1 MKSILEVSKEGI
13 TIHQIPLSDRVSVG
27 SEEWKK
33 IPDRSIS
40 SLDSNIQ
47 FRLIDGKNL
56 MVYLL
61 DKSSKITMK
70 GKEHLGPKTILVP
83 HNENVTVETGHSLKL
98 STDLTEDK
106 KVFSKATIFKAN
118 LPGLKIDGMPVVFD
132 SADDAVDIIESEDTN
147 DEEFFADDID
157 EIQIEA
163 ALNEKV
169 ELNKLYYDDEDEI
182 EEELKAKLPQS
193 PPPVEDIK
201 SDEERENEAV
211 DEIVE
216 ISNEEVEDLDPNEV
230 EIDLEEEYQDEEV
243 DELETTEIEEDDS
256 SDEIDVDFD
265 ETTDPGIDLGETN
278 DPGIDIEESTE
289 DEINTDDTTDPDI
302 AMETQFDEMT
312 DSAFQ
317 ARTDIT
323 AEDIVIGDDFS
334 EQVLEDLQN
343 IEKQVKENKQEDP
356 SVGTDEI
363 NDDEDNDDEETPKS
377 TEELLAQ
384 FREENPLDPSDNE
397 EYIEDVDYEGLAT
410 DPSKKENVE
419 VPDDEEWEKIQAEMQ
434 DRLNPTAA
442 VDNDSNPDKTDPG
455 FAFEQSFEDDEEEDE
470 EDLEEFIDN
479 EESNSKPSLK
489 EKLTGLFS
497 RKKKSSAEI
506 VFDPD
511 AKEDFQEESFEGE
524 EDEIDF
530 DAKENS
536 EPKKNFL
543 SNFTQSFKSMIGNKM
558 GKKRQNESHPE
569 IVFDDS
575 TQTKT
580 SAKSDAPNLAIVE
593 EEDDEDINYE
603 ELGFEKPEVSEIKEI
618 KQEVTSKSN
627 RFTAI
632 AKIKNIFAKKE
643 GQDLSESTDTN
654 EIGEFKEF
662 HGDETNPSIEDEF
675 VEPEKVSLMDK
686 IRNVFKKKGKG
697 KDEEVDDDEFAEM
710 TNAHIKAEEI
720 AEAMDETFAKEDV
733 EEEDEEDDD
742 DEEKKE
748 KKSSPLIK
756 GKKGKKDLLKAAKKG
771 KRAAGQDPKPGIVA
785 RTLSVVMTLF
795 IVFNIYHF
803 VKAEPQVTKSLTLIE
818 QHFIKTKAPVQK
830 TIYKIQQAIP
840 KEIPATYRKHLT
852 NFYNP
857 EHLKYLYQKENQ
869 RIFIFYVLFE
879 LLCLILLGNSLPLFI
894 MGARSENDPGKAR
907 VQAVIKFLLWPIT
920 ILLPVLDFGLLINR
934 RSFRE
939 VITKSYINYPNTS
952 IRNIV
957 LIIGFPV
964 FLIAFFCWPYL
975 TNLEV
980 FSSREIT
987 VSKYNPVNESEL
999 EYSEVLDV
1007 SLKPSLKAGY
1017 VFIPAWEIGKKQQMQ
1032 ASLKIYSI
1040 KTDQQAYMR
1049 KYRPID
1055 LPKILKQVTK
1065 YDPLF
1070 FRFHPKLQVF
1080 DNGKTSSATEENY
1093 QALNDFLLD
1102 CLSISAF
1109 DYKSLLKLYKTGPYI
1124 NDDLKFKKLFLK
1136 HIDQIGIQK
1145 IIVHKNGNDKTLEIV
1160 PSRQAGVQTS
1170 YFLALSENQ
1179 NTLYSLTYSKK
1190 ATDTRKEITKLSL
1203 NQMSF
1208 TFKSSTPVSDPAIQ
1222 TLDNLKQV
1230 VDPSYTEE
1238 EAFEKLF
1245 KYYYSLSKRAIE
1257 SDKKKFIDL
1266 ARKEVVKTGDL
1277 IGKLKQEPKLS
1288 QKYRER
1294 FRNLSRA
1301 LETLDVRYFS
1311 L

>member
-230 EIDLEEEYQDEEV
+230 EIDQEEEYQDEEV

-312 DSAFQ
+312 DPAFQ

-363 NDDEDNDDEETPKS
+363 NDDKDNDDEETPKS

-455 FAFEQSFEDDEEEDE
+455 FAFEQSFEDD
-470 EDLEEFIDN
+470 
-479 EESNSKPSLK
+479 
-489 EKLTGLFS
+489 
-497 RKKKSSAEI
+497 
-506 VFDPD
+506 
-511 AKEDFQEESFEGE
+511 
-524 EDEIDF
+524 
-530 DAKENS
+530 
-536 EPKKNFL
+536 
-543 SNFTQSFKSMIGNKM
+543 
-558 GKKRQNESHPE
+558 
-569 IVFDDS
+569 
-575 TQTKT
+575 
-580 SAKSDAPNLAIVE
+580 E

-957 LIIGFPV
+957 LFIGFPV